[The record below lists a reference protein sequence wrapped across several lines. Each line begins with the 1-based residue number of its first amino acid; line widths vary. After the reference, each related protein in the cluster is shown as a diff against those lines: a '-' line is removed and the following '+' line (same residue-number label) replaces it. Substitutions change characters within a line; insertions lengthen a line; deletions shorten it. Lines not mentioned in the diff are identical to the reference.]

1 MALLSHLSALPT
13 LKSDLAL
20 VETKLENAVVANDPY
35 LTEIAKHLITA
46 GGKRV
51 RPGFTIASSAVEQSN
66 AVPVSDEVLM
76 GGVAV
81 ELVHL
86 GSLYHDDVM
95 DEAEMRR
102 NVPSVNAVWGNHTAI
117 LAGDFLLARASEI
130 AASLGTEIAGLL
142 ARTIGELCEGQ
153 ILELQSTYKPSRTEK
168 SYEQSIAG
176 KTASLLSTAC
186 RIGGLTAG
194 LERHTVDQ
202 LTTFGHTYGMAFQI
216 VDDILDVIATEDQ
229 LGKPAGNDLIEGVY
243 TLPVLLALE
252 SDVGEQLQEL
262 LGKELSTE
270 GRDRAL
276 SLIRST
282 DAVKEAFARAQFWA
296 QKAKLELESLPSS
309 PATNALFAATNHLL
323 DRAQSP
329 S

>member
-1 MALLSHLSALPT
+1 MALISHLAALPT
-13 LKSDLAL
+13 LEDDLGH
-20 VETKLENAVVANDPY
+20 VETNLESSVVAKDPY

-51 RPGFTIASSAVEQSN
+51 RPGFTIASAGVEN
-66 AVPVSDEVLM
+66 ITATPATKDVLM

-95 DEAEMRR
+95 DEAEKRR
-102 NVPSVNAVWGNHTAI
+102 SVPSVNAVWGNHTAI

-153 ILELQSTYKPSRTEK
+153 ILELQSTYKSDRTEE
-168 SYEQSIAG
+168 SYEKSISG

-186 RIGGLTAG
+186 RIGGLAG
-194 LERHTVDQ
+194 GLQRENIER
-202 LTTFGHTYGMAFQI
+202 LTCFGHAYGMAFQI
-216 VDDILDVIATEDQ
+216 VDDILDVIATDDQ

-243 TLPVLLALE
+243 TLPVLFALK
-252 SDVGEQLQEL
+252 SDSGHELREL
-262 LGKELSTE
+262 LGNELSISE
-270 GRDRAL
+270 RDHARD
-276 SLIRST
+276 LIRST
-282 DAVKEAFARAQFWA
+282 DAVGMALERAQYWA
-296 QKAKLELESLPSS
+296 HQAGVELETLPSS
-309 PATNALFAATNHLL
+309 PATQALLAATSHLL
-323 DRAQSP
+323 EQVESAG
-329 S
+329 

>member
-13 LKSDLAL
+13 LESDLAL

-51 RPGFTIASSAVEQSN
+51 RPGFTIASSAVGQSN

-153 ILELQSTYKPSRTEK
+153 ILELQSTYKPSRTQK

-194 LERHTVDQ
+194 LDRRTVDQ

-229 LGKPAGNDLIEGVY
+229 LGKPAGNDLFEGVY

-270 GRDRAL
+270 GRDC
-276 SLIRST
+276 
-282 DAVKEAFARAQFWA
+282 
-296 QKAKLELESLPSS
+296 
-309 PATNALFAATNHLL
+309 LL
-323 DRAQSP
+323 YTSP
-329 S
+329 SPRD

>member
-13 LKSDLAL
+13 LENDLAL
-20 VETKLENAVVANDPY
+20 LETKLENSVVAKDPY

-51 RPGFTIASSAVEQSN
+51 RPGFTIASSAIEQQDAIPV
-66 AVPVSDEVLM
+66 AVDVLM

-95 DEAEMRR
+95 DEAEIRR
-102 NVPSVNAVWGNHTAI
+102 NTPSVNAVWGNHTAI

-153 ILELQSTYKPSRTEK
+153 ILELQSTFKPSRTEE

-186 RIGGLTAG
+186 RIGGLTGG
-194 LERHTVDQ
+194 LERDAVDQ
-202 LTTFGHTYGMAFQI
+202 LTDFGHSYGMAFQI

-229 LGKPAGNDLIEGVY
+229 LGKPTGNDLIEGVY

-252 SDVGEQLQEL
+252 SDLGSQLHEL
-262 LGKELSTE
+262 LGKELDTKS
-270 GRDRAL
+270 RDRAL
-276 SLIRST
+276 GLIRST
-282 DAVKEAFARAQFWA
+282 DAVEKAFDRAQYWA
-296 QKAKLELESLPSS
+296 LKAKASLESLPPS
-309 PATNALFAATNHLL
+309 PATNALFAATSHLL
-323 DRAQSP
+323 EQAHN
-329 S
+329 